1 MGAPDGGR
9 PAAFVDRDGTI
20 IREREYLSDP
30 AGVEL
35 LPGAAEGLG
44 ALAGAGYAIVVVTN
58 QSGIAR
64 GLYDEAA
71 YQAVQRRLVEI
82 LAGHAVPVAGSY
94 HCPHHPAFSG
104 TCDCRKP
111 GTGLFQRAVREHGL
125 DPARSVFIG
134 DRLRDIEAA
143 RELGGR
149 AFLVRTGYGQEEA
162 ERAVSNVVICDDL
175 AAAAAAAGPPP
186 DDVDTRGASR

>member
-1 MGAPDGGR
+1 MSTGGGR

-30 AGVEL
+30 ADVEL
-35 LPGAAEGLG
+35 LPGAVEGLRTLS
-44 ALAGAGYAIVVVTN
+44 AAGFAIVVVTN

-71 YQAVQRRLVEI
+71 YQAVQRRLVET
-82 LAGHAVPVAGSY
+82 LAGDGVRVTGSY
-94 HCPHHPAFSG
+94 HCPHHPDFTGA
-104 TCDCRKP
+104 CDCRKP
-111 GTGLFQRAVREHGL
+111 GTGLFRRAVREHAL

-143 RELGGR
+143 RDLGGR
-149 AFLVRTGYGQEEA
+149 AFLVRTGYGREEA
-162 ERAVSNVVICDDL
+162 KGAGKDVVVCDDL
-175 AAAAAAAGPPP
+175 ETAAAAAGRPPES
-186 DDVDTRGASR
+186 VDTRGASR

>member
-1 MGAPDGGR
+1 MTAGS

-35 LPGAAEGLG
+35 LPGAAEGLRI
-44 ALAGAGYAIVVVTN
+44 LQDAGYVLVSVSN

-71 YQAVQRRLVEI
+71 YQRVQRRMVAI
-82 LAGHAVPVAGSY
+82 LADHGVRIAASY
-94 HCPHHPAFSG
+94 HCPHHPDVTG
-104 TCDCRKP
+104 PCDCRKP
-111 GTGLFQRAVREHGL
+111 ASGLFLAAIREHGL
-125 DPARSVFIG
+125 DPGRSVFIG

-149 AFLVRTGYGQEEA
+149 AFLLRTGYGAEEA
-162 ERAVSNVVICDDL
+162 RSAGPDVVVCDDL
-175 AAAAAAAGPPP
+175 AAAARAAGTPTRG
-186 DDVDTRGASR
+186 VDTRPPPPLA

>member
-1 MGAPDGGR
+1 MASGDRR

-20 IREREYLSDP
+20 IRETEYLSDP
-30 AGVEL
+30 CGVEL
-35 LPGAAEGLG
+35 LPGAVEGLR
-44 ALAGAGYAIVVVTN
+44 ALNGAGYAVVVVSN

-71 YQAVQRRLVEI
+71 YHAVQRRLI
-82 LAGHAVPVAGSY
+82 GLLAAHAVPVAGSY
-94 HCPHHPAFSG
+94 HCPHHPDFSG
-104 TCDCRKP
+104 ACECRKP
-111 GTGLFQRAVREHGL
+111 ATGLFQRAVQEHAL

-162 ERAVSNVVICDDL
+162 ERAGDDVVVCDDL

-186 DDVDTRGASR
+186 EDVDTSGSYR